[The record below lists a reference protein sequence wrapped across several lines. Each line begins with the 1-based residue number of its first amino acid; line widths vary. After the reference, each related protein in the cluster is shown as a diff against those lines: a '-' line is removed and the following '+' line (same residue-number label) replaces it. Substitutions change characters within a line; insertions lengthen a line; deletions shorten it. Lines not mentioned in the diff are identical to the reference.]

1 MGTAQL
7 PCFCVG
13 GREFCVSSPQ
23 TRQANSELRQR
34 RSRPQTTLQPASSG
48 GFLVLLATRSLA
60 QLMWAAAEA
69 AAAWAWILQP
79 LGGSKGEKKRQPS
92 LDISP
97 SRDEQQ
103 RLCFWGPPPRR
114 NAPASDSAAACSG
127 GRAMRRRRCP
137 AAHPRRPS
145 SGAVINQ
152 QQLKEAAGLG
162 ARAGSAACRATQRD
176 ITGVR

>member
-1 MGTAQL
+1 MGCCGVRGVGTAQL

-23 TRQANSELRQR
+23 TRQANSELRQK
-34 RSRPQTTLQPASSG
+34 RSRPQSTLQPASSG
-48 GFLVLLATRSLA
+48 VFLILLAARYLA

-69 AAAWAWILQP
+69 AAAWAWVLQP

-103 RLCFWGPPPRR
+103 EQRFWGTVDTVAAHLQGPPLRR
-114 NAPASDSAAACSG
+114 NAPAGDSAAAV
-127 GRAMRRRRCP
+127 
-137 AAHPRRPS
+137 HRRPRD
-145 SGAVINQ
+145 
-152 QQLKEAAGLG
+152 E
-162 ARAGSAACRATQRD
+162 ATQMPRSPPS
-176 ITGVR
+176 TT